1 MELQGKNDSRKVLHR
16 RLSLLRIG
24 GSSFGCFGAIAIV
37 GLISQMSGNL
47 LLVPSFGASSV
58 IIATIPDSA
67 FAQPRSVVFGHFISS
82 LAGLLCLMMF
92 GQIWWGVAL
101 AVGVSVAL
109 MQLTRTLHPPAAADP
124 LLFMQGGMGWHTLFS
139 TVLAGSIVLVLY
151 FYLFNNWIARRPY
164 PKYWL

>member
-1 MELQGKNDSRKVLHR
+1 MEPQKHSDLRKALYR
-16 RLSLLRIG
+16 KLRHLRVF

-58 IIATIPDSA
+58 IMATIPDSA
-67 FAQPRSVVFGHFISS
+67 FAQPRSIVFGHFVSS
-82 LAGLLCLMMF
+82 LAGLLCLMIF
-92 GQIWWGVAL
+92 GQEWWSIAL
-101 AVGVSVAL
+101 AVGGSAGL

-124 LLFMQGGMGWHTLFS
+124 ILFMQGGMGWHALFS

-151 FYLFNNWIARRPY
+151 FYVFNNWIARRPY
-164 PKYWL
+164 PKYWI